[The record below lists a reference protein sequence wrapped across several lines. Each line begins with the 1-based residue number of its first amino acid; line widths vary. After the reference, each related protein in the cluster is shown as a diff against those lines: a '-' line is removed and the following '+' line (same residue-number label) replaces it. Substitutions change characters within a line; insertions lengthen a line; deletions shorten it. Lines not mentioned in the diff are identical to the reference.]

1 MAQQAKI
8 GIYSGTELISLA
20 EAKAYLRVDTS
31 TDDAYITEL
40 IKIARLQVLR
50 DTHTAAVEL
59 DVTEYFS
66 KWENCF
72 HLQYSGK
79 VSGSPVLKY
88 YDTNNA
94 EQTLTENT
102 DYRVINYMG
111 MPKVEM
117 INTFSLYD
125 RVDAI
130 SFKYDIEPEN
140 ADNVRTLKIAMYMLI
155 QHFYDNRSPV
165 SYLKVD
171 EMPLGYRNIVN
182 QYKNYIW

>member
-1 MAQQAKI
+1 MAQQAKVD
-8 GIYSGTELISLA
+8 IYTGTELIDLI

-31 TDDAYITEL
+31 TDNTYITEL

-50 DTHTAAVEL
+50 DTNAASVSL
-59 DVTEYFS
+59 DITEYFS
-66 KWENCF
+66 KWQDCYY
-72 HLQYSGK
+72 LQYSGK
-79 VSGSPVLKY
+79 VTSPVLKY
-88 YDTNNA
+88 YNSSNVLT
-94 EQTLTENT
+94 TLTENT

-111 MPKVEM
+111 MPKVET
-117 INTFSLYD
+117 INTFTLYD
-125 RVDAI
+125 RIDAI
-130 SFKYDIEPEN
+130 EFKYTIEPDN
-140 ADNVRTLKIAMYMLI
+140 ADVVRNLKIAMYMLI